1 VQCNERYYI
10 VSELLKLAH
19 WVQNIIHNPRVSF
32 TVNHTT
38 FTGTARIIDQDKE
51 PEFTAG
57 VSKLMSTKHG

>member
-1 VQCNERYYI
+1 

-19 WVQNIIHNPRVSF
+19 WVQNIIYNPRVSF

-57 VSKLMSTKHG
+57 VSKLMSSKHG